1 MQRALEAVDP
11 GGSQVADVVF
21 EAAGDRAPS
30 QTPTQTQ
37 TPPVRTR
44 RAPSHVPAPLPT
56 RLWDLNTVDLA
67 VACAASAAATVAAFA
82 AVAWARVTATLRRLL
97 PWATESRVVEG
108 RAG

>member
-1 MQRALEAVDP
+1 MEACPDCSAAEGAYQRLFV
-11 GGSQVADVVF
+11 G
-21 EAAGDRAPS
+21 
-30 QTPTQTQ
+30 TQTQ